1 MLFSADGND
10 AVCNNKNNNGAVE
23 NAPLMKAFAA
33 KNNQPFT

>member
-10 AVCNNKNNNGAVE
+10 AACNNK